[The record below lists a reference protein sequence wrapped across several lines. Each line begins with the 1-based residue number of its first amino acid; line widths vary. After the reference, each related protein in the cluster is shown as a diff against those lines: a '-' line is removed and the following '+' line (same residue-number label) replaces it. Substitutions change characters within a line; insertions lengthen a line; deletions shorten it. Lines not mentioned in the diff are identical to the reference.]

1 MILLFLEHTIAPV
14 IVITSAILITTITP
28 SEAAITVVVLSLA
41 DEVIITQ
48 NSTLKLYSHLTLALL
63 GVKVSTQT

>member
-1 MILLFLEHTIAPV
+1 M
-14 IVITSAILITTITP
+14 TTITP
-28 SEAAITVVVLSLA
+28 SEAAITVVVLPLA